1 MSLPVLGLYL
11 LVGFVEWFLALRRIR
26 ACADGEKGLLV
37 LLVFVE
43 NLLGLVVLVSL
54 VRSNDWVVAVV
65 YSLGAA
71 LGAITVDCKKKDTES
86 EKDLIREGMC
96 DP

>member
-1 MSLPVLGLYL
+1 MNLPVLGLYL

-26 ACADGEKGLLV
+26 ACANGERGLLI
-37 LLVFVE
+37 LIVFVE

-71 LGAITVDCKKKDTES
+71 LGALTVDCKRKDPES
-86 EKDLIREGMC
+86 EQRESMC